1 MSETV
6 TPPTSPST
14 SSTTSSLAT
23 SAASGGDAPRRRDLR
38 RTWRIL
44 AAIVIPLGPLA
55 VTAMRWV
62 MPYWTDQSQ
71 EEGIAEIA
79 RDLGGIAALN
89 WLALLGYPFMLLG
102 ALALG
107 FALRRHVP
115 VLATIGSGLLFTA
128 YALGAMVGASDV
140 VAEVMI
146 RSGYDTATTVDL
158 TTRVMD
164 HPTGIVGILAFVFGH
179 LLGLIVLGIAVAR
192 SGLVHW
198 WVGALIVV
206 AQPVHVIS
214 AVVVPSRALDVVGG
228 WGATTLGFAIVA
240 LAVLRMSNDEWDAPP
255 LPPAGSQR

>member
-1 MSETV
+1 
-6 TPPTSPST
+6 
-14 SSTTSSLAT
+14 
-23 SAASGGDAPRRRDLR
+23 
-38 RTWRIL
+38 
-44 AAIVIPLGPLA
+44 
-55 VTAMRWV
+55 MRWV

-79 RDLGGIAALN
+79 GDLGGIAALN

-107 FALRRHVP
+107 FALRRRVP

-146 RSGYDTATTVDL
+146 RGGYDTATTVDL

-179 LLGLIVLGIAVAR
+179 LLGLILLGIAVAR

-214 AVVVPSRALDVVGG
+214 AVVVPSRALDVIGG

-255 LPPAGSQR
+255 LPPTGSVR